1 MSVKFIFVC
10 MMVFVLVGC
19 GTSPYQQTVDD
30 YMRVYPK
37 NSLGMSKED
46 VVKILSPSQQKLS
59 NTDIKQPDMYKKNGV
74 NVEILYFR
82 SGWNSDGLTTDDE
95 FTPYI
100 FNDGKLVAVGWHTL
114 GGTKSQGQ
122 ARSNNTNTTIIY
134 PRVYVVK
141 TFWTISGLI

>member
-10 MMVFVLVGC
+10 MMVFVIVGC

-30 YMRVYPK
+30 YMSVYPK
-37 NSLGMSKED
+37 ISLGMSKED

-82 SGWNSDGLTTDDE
+82 SGWN
-95 FTPYI
+95 
-100 FNDGKLVAVGWHTL
+100 L
-114 GGTKSQGQ
+114 GGAKSQGQ

-134 PRVYVVK
+134 PRGFMMY
-141 TFWTISGLI
+141 

>member
-19 GTSPYQQTVDD
+19 ASSPYQQTIDD
-30 YMRVYPK
+30 YMNVYLK
-37 NSLGMSKED
+37 ISLGMSKRD

-59 NTDIKQPDMYKKNGV
+59 NTDIKQPDLYKKKGV
-74 NVEILYFR
+74 IVEILYFR

-100 FNDGKLVAVGWHTL
+100 FNDGKLVAVGWQTL
-114 GGTKSQGQ
+114 GGPKSQGQ

-134 PRVYVVK
+134 PRGFMRGFMWY
-141 TFWTISGLI
+141 